1 MKIQKSIVILKYIK
15 IYLYKDFIG
24 VEHEEAIII
33 KKELIKKQ
41 VGLLGPYKEPRYV
54 GTETDCWGNSTNIYR
69 DYEYFKD
76 SKGNKVNSYPVS
88 KEYPG

>member
-33 KKELIKKQ
+33 EKELIKKQ
-41 VGLLGPYKEPRYV
+41 VGLLGPYKEK
-54 GTETDCWGNSTNIYR
+54 SMLAL
-69 DYEYFKD
+69 K
-76 SKGNKVNSYPVS
+76 
-88 KEYPG
+88 

>member
-15 IYLYKDFIG
+15 IYLYKDFNG

-54 GTETDCWGNSTNIYR
+54 GTKTDC
-69 DYEYFKD
+69 
-76 SKGNKVNSYPVS
+76 
-88 KEYPG
+88 